1 MSFNTIKQNDPQIN
15 NEYLLE
21 VYHNLLNEEKELK
34 NLFGY
39 MENQPDINE
48 KMRAMLI
55 DWIIDVHFKFKL
67 KSDTL
72 FLTVWLID
80 RYLSEKQMKRGRL
93 QLLGVTSML
102 ISCKYE
108 EIYSPEVFDFVYITE
123 NSYEK
128 KDIINLELEMLKM
141 LEFNVTIP
149 TSNNFYEII
158 SSLLNFNTQEFYL
171 GKYLLE
177 LFLLDYRS
185 LKYKPSEIA
194 NTVCYIIFRYRN
206 NNDIPL
212 LEEGANDF
220 IINYR
225 NNAMA
230 YRQCYGDISFLL
242 ENLESTQLL
251 SVKKKYMTS
260 ACHRVG
266 RVKKIYIDNSTK
278 YKN

>member
-1 MSFNTIKQNDPQIN
+1 MSFNSIKQNDPQIN

-21 VYHNLLNEEKELK
+21 MYCNLLNEEKELK

-123 NSYEK
+123 SSYEK

-158 SSLLNFNTQEFYL
+158 SSLLNFNTQEFFL

-177 LFLLDYRS
+177 LLS

-194 NTVCYIIFRYRN
+194 NTVCYIIFKYRN
-206 NNDIPL
+206 NNDISL
-212 LEEGANDF
+212 LDEGANDF

-225 NNAMA
+225 NNALS

-260 ACHRVG
+260 GCHRVG
-266 RVKKIYIDNSTK
+266 RVKKIYIDNSNK
-278 YKN
+278 YKI

>member
-1 MSFNTIKQNDPQIN
+1 MSFNSIKQNDPQIN

-21 VYHNLLNEEKELK
+21 MYHNLLNEEKELK

-123 NSYEK
+123 SSYEK
-128 KDIINLELEMLKM
+128 KDIINLEFEMLKM

-278 YKN
+278 YKI

>member
-1 MSFNTIKQNDPQIN
+1 MSFNSIKQNDPQIN
-15 NEYLLE
+15 SEYLIE
-21 VYHNLLNEEKELK
+21 MYQNLLNEEKDLK
-34 NLFGY
+34 SLFGY
-39 MENQPDINE
+39 MENQLDINE

-108 EIYSPEVFDFVYITE
+108 EIYSPEIFDFVYITE
-123 NSYEK
+123 SSYEK
-128 KDIINLELEMLKM
+128 KDIINLELEILKM

-158 SSLLNFNTQEFYL
+158 SSLLNFNKQEFYL

-194 NTVCYIIFRYRN
+194 NTVCYIIMKYRN
-206 NNDIPL
+206 N
-212 LEEGANDF
+212 GM
-220 IINYR
+220 NYK
-225 NNAMA
+225 
-230 YRQCYGDISFLL
+230 QCYGDIAFLL
-242 ENLESTQLL
+242 ENLDSTQLL

-260 ACHRVG
+260 SCHRVG
-266 RVKKIYIDNSTK
+266 RVRKIYIDNPSK
-278 YKN
+278 CKM